1 MSGLNMSQ
9 SINQNLLTF
18 IFSMLLVAVGE
29 YVCVNCVAYY
39 ALAYSVALA
48 SAVSVCS
55 TVVAYTINYCTK
67 KHNM

>member
-29 YVCVNCVAYY
+29 YVWVNCVVYY

>member
-29 YVCVNCVAYY
+29 YVWVNCVVYY
-39 ALAYSVALA
+39 AIGYSVALA
-48 SAVSVCS
+48 SAVSVC
-55 TVVAYTINYCTK
+55 
-67 KHNM
+67 

>member
-1 MSGLNMSQ
+1 MSGLNVKQ

-18 IFSMLLVAVGE
+18 IFSMLLIVIGE
-29 YVCVNCVAYY
+29 CVWVNCVAYY

-67 KHNM
+67 KHSK